1 MKIQKL
7 HIHNIASIVDATI
20 EFDKPPLSDSDV
32 YLITGNTGAGKTT
45 ILDSICLALFNNTPR
60 MDKGIDTNVKND
72 KDDLN
77 LKDPRRLMRR
87 NTGEAFVEL
96 VFENNGV
103 EYKAEWQ
110 VQRGKTKKPNVNI
123 NPVTRVLTNTNTNEK
138 LTSVGTK
145 DKELQAKIQEIIGLD
160 FSQFCRTTMLA
171 QNEFTKFLA
180 SNEKERA
187 EILKKITKTNV
198 FSAVGS
204 KVYEITSQKE
214 REWDEAQK
222 KASQTGLSEEEINQ
236 KKEEIAKLEEESKIK
251 KDERDVA
258 QTKRNWIEKEIE
270 LSDIENKAK
279 DAFEEVA
286 EQLNSD
292 DYNNSLKFVKDWNAT
307 TEARQRLRKQ
317 REAEIAENQLK
328 QKLLGQR
335 EAFRKVMSG
344 FNFAK
349 QMLDDLHEKLRLAK
363 IYLDSKSDKVATF
376 DNVQTIVAYLG
387 TIIAKTQTVSQLQHN
402 IQTRE
407 QQLEEILI
415 PKQKEAADNLKLA
428 EDNLNAVKND
438 IEKKNGELEKLKLGE
453 LRKERDEVKELI
465 FNIKQAVEDLKDID
479 AKKKTRAEE
488 STRIEELGIA
498 IEAKVKKL
506 SEELLPAYEDALKNK
521 DAAELSRDMLRNSV
535 DSFAKQMR
543 THLTVGC
550 ECPVCRQKVER
561 LPLEEELDKMYLVA
575 EERYKKAK
583 NEFDKADEAK
593 NKAEADINSEK
604 QRLEN
609 DKVKLAADSSVEN
622 ASVKAA
628 QACKLCGISE
638 LTENTLADLE
648 TLLSSKNSYLAK
660 ELEPKIAD
668 GEAIEKR
675 LRELQVSHN
684 QMSDVLKEM
693 VDANNAATKNAEDCK
708 VQIKN
713 YNDSITDNNKEINAA
728 TESLEPL
735 VTVASWQYDWRTQTA
750 MFKEELQTA
759 SKEYFSEKNS
769 KDEIEKKLVPWQ
781 EGVSNVSSIID
792 KIIEACS
799 DWEEVEPLPAER
811 QSGLI
816 AQATD
821 VLQNVGAITGSLNE
835 ARKTIA
841 EMSGLLTEFSL
852 SSGISIERLEELNKI
867 TSIEMLSGKLESIR
881 QAKEQKK
888 ALWEQAVEKRQKHQ
902 EQRPEL
908 ADTDTLETVKMAYQN
923 ADEEIT
929 GLSKRIGGI
938 QKELSDDAILK
949 NGLDALIN
957 KEQQAKAEY
966 DKWERLNKLI
976 GDKEGV
982 KFCRIAESYIFDGL
996 LHSANAYLQ
1005 SLEPRYTLKAVEGTL
1020 FSSLEDAYQGFSSRD
1035 TSSLSGG
1042 ESFLVSL
1049 ALALALSDIGQ
1060 GLSVDTLF
1068 IDEGFGSLSGQ
1079 PLANAINTLRS
1090 LRGKNGRHVGIIS
1103 HIQEVRDNIPVQ
1115 IQVEKGASGSSSTV
1129 FIRP

>member
-1 MKIQKL
+1 MKLLKL

-60 MDKGIDTNVKND
+60 MAKGKDTSVKND
-72 KDDLN
+72 NDVLT

-110 VQRGKTKKPNVNI
+110 VQRGKNKKPNVNI
-123 NPVTRVLTNTNTNEK
+123 NPVTRVLTNTKTNEV

-160 FSQFCRTTMLA
+160 FDQFCRTTMLA

-180 SNEKERA
+180 SDENERA
-187 EILKKITKTNV
+187 EILEKITKTNV

-214 REWDEAQK
+214 REWDEAK
-222 KASQTGLSEEEINQ
+222 KAASQTGLTNEEIIQ
-236 KKEEIAKLEEESKIK
+236 KKEEIAKLEEESNVKIA
-251 KDERDVA
+251 ERNDA
-258 QTKRNWIEKEIE
+258 QKKRNWIEKEIE

-279 DAFEEVA
+279 EAFEEA
-286 EQLNSD
+286 SGQLNSD

-317 REAEIAENQLK
+317 HEAEIAENQLK

-335 EAFRKVMSG
+335 EAFRKVMGG
-344 FNFAK
+344 FDSAK
-349 QMLDDLHEKLRLAK
+349 QKLEDLRKKLSDAN
-363 IYLDSKSDKVATF
+363 IYLDSKRDKASTF

-387 TIIAKTQTVSQLQHN
+387 TIIAKTQVISQFKYN

-407 QQLEEILI
+407 KQLEETLI
-415 PKQKEAADNLKLA
+415 PKQKEAAQNLKLA
-428 EDNLNAVKND
+428 EDNLKAVNDD

-453 LRKERDEVKELI
+453 LRKERDEIKELI

-479 AKKKTRAEE
+479 AKKKARAEE
-488 STRIEELGIA
+488 SARIEELGIA

-506 SEELLPAYEDALKNK
+506 NEELLPAYKEALKNK

-561 LPLEEELDKMYLVA
+561 LPLEEELDKMYSAA

-583 NEFDKADEAK
+583 AEFDNADEAK

-622 ASVKAA
+622 AGEKAA
-628 QACKLCGISE
+628 QACKLCGITD

-648 TLLSSKNSYLAK
+648 TLLSSKSSYLAK

-668 GEAIEKR
+668 GEAIEKK
-675 LRELQVSHN
+675 LRELQVSSN
-684 QMSDVLKEM
+684 QLSEVLKEKES
-693 VDANNAATKNAEDCK
+693 ANNTATKNVEDCK
-708 VQIKN
+708 AQIKS
-713 YNDSITDNNKEINAA
+713 YNDSITEYNKEIKDAA
-728 TESLEPL
+728 DGLEPL
-735 VTVASWQYDWRTQTA
+735 VTVASWQYDWRTQTV
-750 MFKEELQTA
+750 MFKDDLQAA
-759 SKEYFSEKNS
+759 SKEYSLRKNS
-769 KDEIEKKLVPWQ
+769 KDEIEKKLGLWQ
-781 EGVSNVSSIID
+781 EGVNNVSSIID
-792 KIIEACS
+792 KIIEACAEWK
-799 DWEEVEPLPAER
+799 DVEPLPE
-811 QSGLI
+811 QGQTGLI

-821 VLQNVGAITGSLNE
+821 VLQNVGAITGSLND
-835 ARKTIA
+835 ARKTMA
-841 EMSGLLTEFSL
+841 EMSELLTEFSL
-852 SSGISIERLEELNKI
+852 SSGISVERLEELNKI
-867 TSIEMLSGKLESIR
+867 TSIEMLSGKLESMR

-888 ALWEQAVEKRQKHQ
+888 ALWEQAVEKHQQHQ
-902 EQRPEL
+902 EQKPEL
-908 ADTDTLETVKMAYQN
+908 ADTDTIEVVKMAYQN
-923 ADEEIT
+923 ADEEMT

-938 QKELSDDAILK
+938 QKELSDDANLK
-949 NGLDALIN
+949 NGLEALIN
-957 KEQQAKAEY
+957 KEQQARVEY
-966 DKWERLNKLI
+966 EKWERLNRMI
-976 GDKEGV
+976 GDKEGK
-982 KFCRIAESYIFDGL
+982 KFRMVAQSYIFDGL

-1005 SLEPRYTLKAVEGTL
+1005 RLEPRYTLKSVDGTL
-1020 FSSLEDAYQGFSSRD
+1020 FSSLEDAYQGYSSRD
-1035 TSSLSGG
+1035 TGSLSGG

-1079 PLANAINTLRS
+1079 PLSNAINTLRS